1 LVLSLQ
7 DEARLIER
15 IREGE
20 RELFYELVQPYE
32 RAVYLVAYSVLKNE
46 ADAEDVA
53 QEAILKAFRALAD
66 YRGEARFQHWLVKI
80 AFNEARM
87 RYRKRVAER
96 AESLDDDRETESGDY
111 VPLQIADWRELPSDI
126 LERKEVRE
134 VIMQAVDRLSEK
146 YREVLVLRDIQEMS
160 ILETARILDLT
171 ETTVKVRLFR
181 ARLQLRDMLIE
192 KLPAYARQL
201 KKKASTW

>member
-1 LVLSLQ
+1 MVPSIH
-7 DEARLIER
+7 DETRLIER
-15 IREGE
+15 IRQGE
-20 RELFYELVQPYE
+20 RELFYELVRPYE

-53 QEAILKAFRALAD
+53 QESILKAFRSLAD

-80 AFNEARM
+80 TFNEARM
-87 RYRKRVAER
+87 RYRKKVAER
-96 AESLDDDRETESGDY
+96 SESLDEDRETESGDY
-111 VPLQIADWRELPSDI
+111 VPLQIADWRELPSDV

-134 VIMQAVDRLSEK
+134 EIMKAVERLPEK
-146 YREVLVLRDIQEMS
+146 YREVLVLRDIQEVS
-160 ILETARILDLT
+160 ILETARLLDLT

-192 KLPAYARQL
+192 RLPAYARNL
-201 KKKASTW
+201 KKASSC

>member
-1 LVLSLQ
+1 MALSLH

-15 IREGE
+15 ICQGE

-32 RAVYLVAYSVLKNE
+32 RAVYVVAYSVLKNE
-46 ADAEDVA
+46 ADAEDVS
-53 QEAILKAFRALAD
+53 QEAILKAFRSLAD

-87 RYRKRVAER
+87 RYRKRTAER
-96 AESLDDDRETESGDY
+96 SESLDEERETDSGDY
-111 VPLQIADWRELPSDI
+111 VPLQIADWRELPSDV

-134 VIMQAVDRLSEK
+134 EILKAVDRLSEK
-146 YREVLVLRDIQEMS
+146 YRQVLVLRDIQEMS
-160 ILETARILDLT
+160 IVDTARILDLT

-192 KLPAYARQL
+192 RLPAYARQL
-201 KKKASTW
+201 KKAGSW

>member
-1 LVLSLQ
+1 MVLSVH

-15 IREGE
+15 ICQGE
-20 RELFYELVQPYE
+20 RELFYDLIQPYE
-32 RAVYLVAYSVLKNE
+32 RAVYLVAYSVVKNE

-53 QEAILKAFRALAD
+53 QEAILKAFRALGD

-96 AESLDDDRETESGDY
+96 SESLDDERETDSGDY
-111 VPLQIADWRELPSDI
+111 VPLQIADWRELPSDV

-134 VIMQAVDRLSEK
+134 EILRAVERLPEK
-146 YREVLVLRDIQEMS
+146 YREVLVLRDLQETS

-181 ARLQLRDMLIE
+181 ARLQLRDMLVE
-192 KLPAYARQL
+192 RLPAYARQL
-201 KKKASTW
+201 KKAGSW